1 MPHHDQYAFTV
12 PIADDGHWYLFN
24 GESML
29 FAEVTQDVH
38 DHVVLAKAGVDVA
51 PSPRV
56 EHLNALHFFQ
66 GPDHR
71 VATQGAG
78 VGMVLEEAYLL
89 LTDRCNL
96 ACRYCFNGSDLPLI
110 RGKVMSPSVLEA
122 AVRFLAHAAHPER
135 GLRLILWGGE
145 PLLDYRTLHM
155 ALTCATQAF
164 RTANKPLTF
173 ATTTNAIALDARVAE
188 TLVEFNVVVNFSLDG
203 TPDSH
208 NLYRTHRDGR
218 PSHADTMRGVHT
230 YLDVQR
236 RRAPTMLPRAR
247 MTVTHDSASRFYE
260 NVVSLWAAGIPY
272 VWAKDVAWQPDGHPA
287 MLDDSD
293 IPVLEEQYR
302 LLRMHI
308 LRAMAHGD
316 AERVLPQL
324 VADLGALHRRER
336 RKGSCGAGHG
346 NVSITTSG
354 DIIACYHL
362 EGSDAFRLGHVDQAT
377 ECLECIR
384 QMRTTVDDDEV
395 CRSCEYKYLCG
406 GGCAAKG
413 IGKGLGARS
422 CWVGQCKFIKVSLM
436 HLLRLYGSV
445 MSGAGGARLAPLLR
459 RPDRLP
465 RAVVSGESGA

>member
-324 VADLGALHRRER
+324 VP
-336 RKGSCGAGHG
+336 
-346 NVSITTSG
+346 V
-354 DIIACYHL
+354 
-362 EGSDAFRLGHVDQAT
+362 QA
-377 ECLECIR
+377 
-384 QMRTTVDDDEV
+384 
-395 CRSCEYKYLCG
+395 
-406 GGCAAKG
+406 
-413 IGKGLGARS
+413 
-422 CWVGQCKFIKVSLM
+422 
-436 HLLRLYGSV
+436 
-445 MSGAGGARLAPLLR
+445 
-459 RPDRLP
+459 
-465 RAVVSGESGA
+465 